1 MRKGLKQGTEERKG
15 EKNWSLV
22 TEKEMEGAVVSEAN
36 IVGAGIFA
44 CETAAVHLSR
54 KQKAK

>member
-22 TEKEMEGAVVSEAN
+22 TEKEIEGALVSEAN
-36 IVGAGIFA
+36 VVGAGIFA
-44 CETAAVHLSR
+44 CETAAVRLSQ
-54 KQKAK
+54 KQRAK

>member
-1 MRKGLKQGTEERKG
+1 
-15 EKNWSLV
+15 
-22 TEKEMEGAVVSEAN
+22 MEGAAVSEAN